1 MAKYKE
7 LIAQVE
13 AEASAARLEVEAL
26 AKEMAKAQAL
36 LDGHNEVLMD
46 AKLTHNSISA
56 RLESLEASLKMLA
69 QYEKDETGRFFELDE
84 GIRTKIQ
91 QAKQAFDDGV
101 TLEQSLMTAYKELEK
116 LKAGLDGQNS
126 LRDEME
132 GELARH
138 RTQAARIAGDKE
150 TLARKQKE
158 LDLALSQALL
168 RQEAVAQRAAE
179 KLGRP
184 LELVRAE
191 EGFSPLA
198 DGEQAAQAAKD
209 LEEIKAKQ
217 ARIGDVNLGAI
228 EEYEALKERHDF
240 LTAQRDDLLGAIGS
254 LEKVIRKINR
264 YTQQRFVETLTHVNQ
279 KLEEVF
285 PRLFSG
291 GTARLEMSE
300 PDKPLETGVE
310 YHVHPPGKKLTRM
323 SLLSGGEKALAAI
336 AFVFAIFLI
345 KPSSFCLMDEVDAPL
360 DDSNVFRFNQ
370 LLKLIGQQSQ
380 VVMITHNKSAME
392 FADILFGVTMETKGV
407 SKLVSVS
414 LDKSQAVSSL
424 N

>member
-1 MAKYKE
+1 
-7 LIAQVE
+7 VE
-13 AEASAARLEVEAL
+13 SLTGQSAST
-26 AKEMAKAQAL
+26 QTL
-36 LDGHNEVLMD
+36 LDEHNQDLMD
-46 AKLTHNSISA
+46 SKLTHGSIGA

-69 QYEKDETGRFFELDE
+69 QYEKDETGRFVEMDE
-84 GIRTKIQ
+84 GIRVKT
-91 QAKQAFDDGV
+91 KQAAQAHDESKA
-101 TLEQSLMTAYKELEK
+101 LEQSLVTAYGELET
-116 LKAGLDGQNS
+116 LKNGLEEKNS
-126 LRDEME
+126 LRDTLESE
-132 GELARH
+132 INQH
-138 RTQAARIAGDKE
+138 QAKAAGIAGDRE
-150 TLARKQKE
+150 SLARKLRE
-158 LDLALSQALL
+158 LDLELSQACI
-168 RQEAVAQRAAE
+168 RQESVAQRALD
-179 KLGRP
+179 KFGRP
-184 LELVRAE
+184 LDALRRET
-191 EGFSPLA
+191 GFSPLA
-198 DGEQAAQAAKD
+198 DDEQAAQAAKD

-240 LTAQRDDLLGAIGS
+240 LTVQRDDLLGAIEA

-264 YTQQRFVETLTHVNQ
+264 YTQKRFVETLEQVNQ
-279 KLEEVF
+279 KLLEVF

-291 GTARLEMSE
+291 GAARLEMTE

-336 AFVFAIFLI
+336 AFVFAIFLL

-414 LDKSQAVSSL
+414 LDRSDAAPSL